1 MTSVF
6 RIHPNDLEKKLN
18 FIGVKPLYSYSYDF
32 LNLIKDN
39 YDINV
44 DIYYDL
50 INSLEFFK
58 FKNIL
63 YFMNFRLHKIQQ
75 EINYSKKISQ
85 EDLNTIF
92 NDYID
97 KDIVKAIVV
106 MNLLQQYIYP
116 LK

>member
-1 MTSVF
+1 
-6 RIHPNDLEKKLN
+6 
-18 FIGVKPLYSYSYDF
+18 
-32 LNLIKDN
+32 
-39 YDINV
+39 
-44 DIYYDL
+44 
-50 INSLEFFK
+50 
-58 FKNIL
+58 
-63 YFMNFRLHKIQQ
+63 MNFRLHKIQQ